1 MRLENK
7 SIKPIEILPAEDNP
21 LDICLTIA
29 LKDGKDTL
37 KTGVNEQ

>member
-1 MRLENK
+1 MWLENK
-7 SIKPIEILPAEDNP
+7 SIEPIKILPAKDNHV
-21 LDICLTIA
+21 DICLTIA